1 MHLLEDKTGLPV
13 MAAVGWSH
21 YLARSKCSVN
31 AERMFVVLINA
42 SLEGGPVSGG
52 HGKCPTALSVLTSKN
67 WPLNETHNLPSPF
80 SIAGEDSFLKKN
92 FFYCDEDHIT

>member
-52 HGKCPTALSVLTSKN
+52 HRGNVPQH
-67 WPLNETHNLPSPF
+67 PLASYEDCGSP
-80 SIAGEDSFLKKN
+80 
-92 FFYCDEDHIT
+92 